1 MAQKTKAGKPD
12 LILLFATVF
21 LLAIGLIMVLSAS
34 SLFSFRQTDN
44 SYFLFFK
51 QLRWACIGSIAAFI
65 TLLVP
70 YRYWKRVSGLGV
82 IVSIVLLL
90 MLRFS
95 SLAVT
100 EKGSTRW
107 LDIMGV
113 SIQPSEIA
121 KFALVLFLAYIFYRY
136 PVRKLTDCL
145 LPLAVVGV
153 ILLLVYKQ
161 PDLGTTIVIIL
172 ACGAMFLITKLNILY
187 FLTAAPIL
195 GAIGFYL
202 IRQEKYQWNR
212 ILGWLYPWEYA
223 TSHGWQGVN
232 AQIAFGTGGLF
243 GIGIGRSATYGS
255 LPENYTDTI
264 YAVIGQEFGFFGTF
278 IVLVGFVV
286 LIGRGYFIARQCP
299 EPFGRLLGFGITTM
313 LAVQIAVNLCVVT
326 GLLPITGIT
335 LPLISYG
342 GSSLLITMIEIGIL
356 LNISRYRQVTI
367 ETKLKSHNGNKF
379 KSQGAGMN

>member
-1 MAQKTKAGKPD
+1 MTQKTKAGKPD

-21 LLAIGLIMVLSAS
+21 LLAIGLIMVLSSS

-51 QLRWACIGSIAAFI
+51 QLRWACISSIAAFI

-70 YRYWKRVSGLGV
+70 YKFWKKVSGLGV

-90 MLRFS
+90 MLRYS

-107 LDIMGV
+107 LNIMGV

-145 LPLAVVGV
+145 LPMAVIGV
-153 ILLLVYKQ
+153 TLFLVYKQ

-187 FLTAAPIL
+187 FLTAAPVL
-195 GAIGFYL
+195 GAIGYYF

-223 TSHGWQGVN
+223 TSHGWQSVN
-232 AQIAFGTGGLF
+232 AQIAFGNGGLF
-243 GIGIGRSATYGS
+243 GIGIGRGATYGS

-278 IVLVGFVV
+278 IVLAGFVV
-286 LIGRGYFIARQCP
+286 LISRGYLIARQCP
-299 EPFGRLLGFGITTM
+299 EAFGRLLGFGITTM

-356 LNISRYRQVTI
+356 LNISRYRQVAM
-367 ETKLKSHNGNKF
+367 ETKFKGYNGNKLKS
-379 KSQGAGMN
+379 QRAGMY